1 MTSIIT
7 GSRLYHLYA
16 PLDEKE
22 EETAFDAFGAYV
34 KDLNAVALTGITTR
48 EEKIW
53 LHAQVFST
61 PDNLRS
67 ESELH
72 VLVLSLADWLAKH
85 HGESLMVDV
94 YAREVRRMTCQ

>member
-16 PLDEKE
+16 PMPENE
-22 EETAFDAFGAYV
+22 EVAFDNFRGHV
-34 KDLNAVALTGITTR
+34 KDLNAMAFVDITAF

-72 VLVLSLADWLAKH
+72 ILVLSLANWLAKH